1 MPHLRCQAERRLVTV
16 RYSHYRRDTE
26 CHELL
31 WEWGLIMTRC
41 DVTGS
46 QGQPPASVAFNCGG
60 ASRRQ
65 LALSFVEEQINDF
78 LDGRTHGE
86 SVLHALYDHVLEE
99 PIPARMQA
107 LFAK

>member
-1 MPHLRCQAERRLVTV
+1 MPRT
-16 RYSHYRRDTE
+16 S
-26 CHELL
+26 
-31 WEWGLIMTRC
+31 WEWALIMTRC
-41 DVTGS
+41 DVTEY

-65 LALSFVEEQINDF
+65 LASGSVEEQISDF
-78 LDGRTHGE
+78 LDGKTHGE
-86 SVLHALYDHVLEE
+86 GVLHALYDHVLEE